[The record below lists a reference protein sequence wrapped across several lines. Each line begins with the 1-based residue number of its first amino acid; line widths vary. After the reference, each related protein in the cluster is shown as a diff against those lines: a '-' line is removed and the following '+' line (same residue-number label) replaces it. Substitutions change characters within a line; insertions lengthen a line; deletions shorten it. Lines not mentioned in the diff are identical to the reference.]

1 MWPLGSSRPPARGG
15 GSARTKRAALA
26 QARNAATAAKRA
38 GAKRRPR
45 RGSATRG
52 ESCLRTSA
60 MSDPAVLLQ
69 LDAVEATYQNA
80 IVALHDVSLTVRRG
94 EIHALLGANGAG
106 KSTTLKA
113 VSNLLPAERGQ
124 ITAGT
129 IRFDGRDVARTTP
142 AQLVRL
148 GLVQVLEG
156 RRCFP
161 NLSIEANLVT
171 GALGRDASRAETAVD
186 LERVYAI
193 FPRLQE
199 RRRVAAGLTSG
210 GEQQMAA
217 IGRALMS
224 RPRLLVLDEPS
235 MGLAPLVVQDIF
247 ARLRQLNRDEGLSIL
262 VAEQNSTV
270 ALQYA
275 DRATVLEAGIAV
287 LEGSADELRQRE
299 DIQHFYFGRDVA
311 GHAPA
316 LALPAST
323 QYSQFS

>member
-1 MWPLGSSRPPARGG
+1 MSDS
-15 GSARTKRAALA
+15 AAL
-26 QARNAATAAKRA
+26 
-38 GAKRRPR
+38 
-45 RGSATRG
+45 
-52 ESCLRTSA
+52 LR
-60 MSDPAVLLQ
+60 V
-69 LDAVEATYQNA
+69 DAVEATYQNA
-80 IVALHDVSLTVRRG
+80 IVALHNVSLTVLRG
-94 EIHALLGANGAG
+94 EVHALLGANGAG
-106 KSTTLKA
+106 KSTALKA
-113 VSNLLPAERGQ
+113 ISNLLVPERGQ
-124 ITAGT
+124 VTAGT
-129 IRFDGRDVARTTP
+129 IRYDGHDVARTTP

-171 GALGRDASRAETAVD
+171 GALGRSASRAETAAD

-193 FPRLQE
+193 FPRLHE
-199 RRRVAAGLTSG
+199 RRRIAAGLTSG
-210 GEQQMAA
+210 GEQQMTA

-247 ARLRQLNRDEGLSIL
+247 ARLRQLNRDEELSIL

-275 DRATVLEAGIAV
+275 DRATVLEAGVTV
-287 LEGSADELRQRE
+287 LSDTAHALRQRQ

-311 GHAPA
+311 RQAPV
-316 LALPAST
+316 LA
-323 QYSQFS
+323 